1 MSLDKEKRD
10 TVISLEIAKAFT
22 TQEEVD
28 LLVEKGYWNAAA
40 NRLYYSVF
48 HAVSALLIHDGI
60 RIKSHKGAGIMLN
73 QHYIQTNKISPEL
86 GKLYRRLELMR
97 EESDYNCFYNTSPEE
112 LKKELEPAREL
123 IKTIAKMVSA
133 EVNQK

>member
-48 HAVSALLIHDGI
+48 HAGSALLIHDGI

-123 IKTIAKMVSA
+123 IDLIAKMVSQ
-133 EVNQK
+133 QK

>member
-28 LLVEKGYWNAAA
+28 LLAEKGYWNAAA

-60 RIKSHKGAGIMLN
+60 RIKSHKGAGVMLN

>member
-10 TVISLEIAKAFT
+10 TVVSLEIAKAFT

-60 RIKSHKGAGIMLN
+60 RIKSHKGAGVMLN

-123 IKTIAKMVSA
+123 IDTIAKMVS
-133 EVNQK
+133 

>member
-10 TVISLEIAKAFT
+10 TVVSLEIAKAFT

-60 RIKSHKGAGIMLN
+60 RIKSHKGAGVMLN

-123 IKTIAKMVSA
+123 INTIAQMVSQ
-133 EVNQK
+133 QK

>member
-10 TVISLEIAKAFT
+10 TVVSLEIAKAFT

-86 GKLYRRLELMR
+86 GKLYHRLELMR

-123 IKTIAKMVSA
+123 IDTIAKMVTQ
-133 EVNQK
+133 QK

>member
-10 TVISLEIAKAFT
+10 TVVSLEIAKAFT

-60 RIKSHKGAGIMLN
+60 RIKSHKGAGVMLN

-123 IKTIAKMVSA
+123 IDLIAKMVSQ
-133 EVNQK
+133 QK

>member
-60 RIKSHKGAGIMLN
+60 RIKSHKGAGVMLN

-112 LKKELEPAREL
+112 LKELEPAREL

>member
-40 NRLYYSVF
+40 NRLYYSIF

-60 RIKSHKGAGIMLN
+60 RIKSHKGAGVMLN
-73 QHYIQTNKISPEL
+73 QHYIQTNMISPEL

>member
-1 MSLDKEKRD
+1 
-10 TVISLEIAKAFT
+10 
-22 TQEEVD
+22 
-28 LLVEKGYWNAAA
+28 
-40 NRLYYSVF
+40 
-48 HAVSALLIHDGI
+48 
-60 RIKSHKGAGIMLN
+60 MLN

-112 LKKELEPAREL
+112 LKKELEPAREH

>member
-10 TVISLEIAKAFT
+10 TVVSLEIAKAFT

-60 RIKSHKGAGIMLN
+60 RIKSHKGAGVMLN

-123 IKTIAKMVSA
+123 IETIAKMVS
-133 EVNQK
+133 

>member
-10 TVISLEIAKAFT
+10 TVVSLEIAKAFT

-28 LLVEKGYWNAAA
+28 LLVEKGYWNAAS

-97 EESDYNCFYNTSPEE
+97 EESDYNCYYNPSHEE
-112 LKKELEPAREL
+112 LKKELDPAREL
-123 IKTIAKMVSA
+123 IDLIAKMVS
-133 EVNQK
+133 

>member
-1 MSLDKEKRD
+1 
-10 TVISLEIAKAFT
+10 
-22 TQEEVD
+22 
-28 LLVEKGYWNAAA
+28 
-40 NRLYYSVF
+40 
-48 HAVSALLIHDGI
+48 
-60 RIKSHKGAGIMLN
+60 MLN

-97 EESDYNCFYNTSPEE
+97 EESDCNCFYNTSPEE

>member
-1 MSLDKEKRD
+1 MSLVKEKRD

-60 RIKSHKGAGIMLN
+60 RIKSHKGAGVMLN

>member
-28 LLVEKGYWNAAA
+28 LLAEKGYWNAAA

-60 RIKSHKGAGIMLN
+60 RIKSHKGAGVMLN

-97 EESDYNCFYNTSPEE
+97 EESDYNSFYNTSPEE

>member
-60 RIKSHKGAGIMLN
+60 RIKSHKGAGVMLN
-73 QHYIQTNKISPEL
+73 QHYIQTNKISPEH

-123 IKTIAKMVSA
+123 IDTIAKMVS
-133 EVNQK
+133 

>member
-10 TVISLEIAKAFT
+10 TVISLVIAKAFT

-60 RIKSHKGAGIMLN
+60 RIKSHKGAGVMLN

>member
-28 LLVEKGYWNAAA
+28 LLVEKGYWNATA

-60 RIKSHKGAGIMLN
+60 RIKSHKGAGVMLN
-73 QHYIQTNKISPEL
+73 QHYIQTNKISHEL

-112 LKKELEPAREL
+112 LKKELEPA
-123 IKTIAKMVSA
+123 
-133 EVNQK
+133 

>member
-1 MSLDKEKRD
+1 MSLEEEKRD
-10 TVISLEIAKAFT
+10 TVVRLEIAKAFS

-28 LLVEKGYWNAAA
+28 FLWNAAA
-40 NRLYYSVF
+40 NRLYYAVF
-48 HAVSALLIHDGI
+48 HAVSALLIPDGI

-73 QHYIQTNKISPEL
+73 QHYIQTDKISPNL

-97 EESDYNCFYNTSPEE
+97 EESDYNCFYNTSPDE

-123 IKTIAKMVSA
+123 INTIAKMV
-133 EVNQK
+133 VPQNQQ

>member
-60 RIKSHKGAGIMLN
+60 RIKSHKGAGVMLN

-112 LKKELEPAREL
+112 LKKELEPTREL

>member
-10 TVISLEIAKAFT
+10 TVVSLEIAKAFT

-28 LLVEKGYWNAAA
+28 LLVEKVYWNAAA

-60 RIKSHKGAGIMLN
+60 RIKSHKGAGVMLN

-123 IKTIAKMVSA
+123 IDTIAKMVSQ
-133 EVNQK
+133 QK

>member
-1 MSLDKEKRD
+1 MSLDKGKRD

-28 LLVEKGYWNAAA
+28 LLVEKVYWNAAA

-60 RIKSHKGAGIMLN
+60 RIKSHKGAGVMLN

>member
-10 TVISLEIAKAFT
+10 TVVSLEIAKAFT

-60 RIKSHKGAGIMLN
+60 RIKSHKGAGVMLN

-123 IKTIAKMVSA
+123 IDTIAKMVSA

>member
-1 MSLDKEKRD
+1 MSLVKEKRD

-60 RIKSHKGAGIMLN
+60 RIKSHKGAGVMLN

-112 LKKELEPAREL
+112 LKKELEPAREF
-123 IKTIAKMVSA
+123 IDTIAKMVS
-133 EVNQK
+133 

>member
-10 TVISLEIAKAFT
+10 TVVSLEIAKAFT

-60 RIKSHKGAGIMLN
+60 RIKSHKGAGVMLN

-86 GKLYRRLELMR
+86 GKLYHRLELMR

>member
-28 LLVEKGYWNAAA
+28 LLAEKGYWNAAA

-60 RIKSHKGAGIMLN
+60 RIKSHKGAGVMLN

-123 IKTIAKMVSA
+123 IKTITKMVSA
-133 EVNQK
+133 EVNQ

>member
-60 RIKSHKGAGIMLN
+60 RIKSHKGAGVMLN

-123 IKTIAKMVSA
+123 IKPIAKMVSA

>member
-1 MSLDKEKRD
+1 MSLEKEKRD
-10 TVISLEIAKAFT
+10 TVVSLEIAKAFT

-123 IKTIAKMVSA
+123 IDLIAKMVS
-133 EVNQK
+133 

>member
-60 RIKSHKGAGIMLN
+60 RIKSHKGAGVMLN

-123 IKTIAKMVSA
+123 IDTIAKMVTQ
-133 EVNQK
+133 QK

>member
-10 TVISLEIAKAFT
+10 TVVSLEIAKAFT

-123 IKTIAKMVSA
+123 IDTIAKMVSQ
-133 EVNQK
+133 QK

>member
-10 TVISLEIAKAFT
+10 TVVSLEIAKAFT

-60 RIKSHKGAGIMLN
+60 RIKSHKGAGVMLN

>member
-1 MSLDKEKRD
+1 MSLDEEKRD
-10 TVISLEIAKAFT
+10 TVVSLEIAKAFT

-60 RIKSHKGAGIMLN
+60 RIKSHKGAGVMLN

-123 IKTIAKMVSA
+123 IDTIAKMVS
-133 EVNQK
+133 

>member
-10 TVISLEIAKAFT
+10 TVVSLEIAKAFT

-123 IKTIAKMVSA
+123 IDTIAKMVS
-133 EVNQK
+133 

>member
-60 RIKSHKGAGIMLN
+60 RIKSHKGAGVMLN
-73 QHYIQTNKISPEL
+73 QHYIQTNMISPEL

-123 IKTIAKMVSA
+123 IDTIAKMVS
-133 EVNQK
+133 

>member
-1 MSLDKEKRD
+1 MSLEEEKRD
-10 TVISLEIAKAFT
+10 TVVRLENAKAFS

-28 LLVEKGYWNAAA
+28 FLIEKGFWNAAA
-40 NRLYYSVF
+40 NRLYAVF

-73 QHYIQTNKISPEL
+73 QHYIQTDKISPNL

-97 EESDYNCFYNTSPEE
+97 EESDYNCFYNTSPDE

-123 IKTIAKMVSA
+123 INTIAKMVLPQ
-133 EVNQK
+133 NQQ